1 MVRRWDKTVA
11 YMCGGLLCLMAI
23 GHGIAFASMSESLG
37 ATAINQVQ
45 SDAIR
50 TVWLTISMMF
60 ASFGLLLLRAAH
72 QTKRADWVVI
82 VAIGG
87 VLALSG
93 LTGLAISAG
102 QSFWLQHIVLGLAI
116 LTVGWRSRR
125 FVALD

>member
-1 MVRRWDKTVA
+1 MRTWDKKVA
-11 YMCGGLLCLMAI
+11 YLCGGILCLMAI
-23 GHGIAFASMSESLG
+23 GHAIAFAGMSEGLS

-45 SDAIR
+45 GDAIR
-50 TVWLTISMMF
+50 TVWLTISMML

-93 LTGLAISAG
+93 SAGLVISAG
-102 QSFWLQHIVLGLAI
+102 QPVWMQHIVLGLAI
-116 LTVGWRSRR
+116 LIVGWRSRR